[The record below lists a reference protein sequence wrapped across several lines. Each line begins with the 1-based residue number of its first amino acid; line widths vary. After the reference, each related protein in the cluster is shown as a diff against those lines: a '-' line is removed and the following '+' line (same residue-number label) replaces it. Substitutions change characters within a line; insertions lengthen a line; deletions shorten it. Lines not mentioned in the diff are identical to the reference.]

1 MLAIVVWWLLA
12 PLHFDDGWVRA
23 RELNSLVS
31 GGFSNYYEYEGANLP
46 LATWFEWLQHFL
58 VARTSSLALHR
69 LPMAFFLTAAWLVCR
84 WCLAQLVGR
93 GPRRN
98 DSSWWAGTLA
108 FCVGVVAFGM
118 TLRAEPAIALFV
130 VGVLACSLRYTVK
143 PGLGVLVVA
152 VLLSGLAVTAHPAG
166 VIAVA
171 PLVLCI
177 PRMWRDAR
185 NRVKVTP
192 IGLIAV
198 LPIGLAWA
206 LLLAFLD
213 SDVTRRNEN
222 IALITASGNA
232 HSSGVLLEYRAVRVP
247 QRLGCVARA
256 ARVRRAPLPRRRR
269 ARGRAVVEAAA
280 NADGAAPVGVD
291 RPRAA
296 APDRH
301 SEQVALALRRIRRA
315 RGRRDRLR
323 DAPACRARTRTAGG
337 HRRDRRR
344 GAAAGGGVDRSEAL
358 GATRRG
364 GPSGNQL
371 TLLVAG
377 ATLGALA
384 IVVGLGRLERV
395 ERPEL
400 VTLPAVCAGLLAV
413 TVLALA
419 GTAAADSTWS
429 VPRQIT
435 SSIAPGD
442 RSCGIADDLAVPTP
456 ESIHALAVLRGPGGA
471 REELAARRP
480 GLLDLGKGTRAWYRL
495 PAQTIGVFVDGAW
508 GPVGELTVDWGRSSR
523 RASSGFHRGR

>member
-1 MLAIVVWWLLA
+1 
-12 PLHFDDGWVRA
+12 
-23 RELNSLVS
+23 
-31 GGFSNYYEYEGANLP
+31 
-46 LATWFEWLQHFL
+46 
-58 VARTSSLALHR
+58 
-69 LPMAFFLTAAWLVCR
+69 
-84 WCLAQLVGR
+84 
-93 GPRRN
+93 
-98 DSSWWAGTLA
+98 
-108 FCVGVVAFGM
+108 M

-166 VIAVA
+166 VIAAA

-185 NRVKVTP
+185 NRAKVTP

-232 HSSGVLLEYRAVRVP
+232 HSSGVVHEYRAVRVP

-280 NADGAAPVGVD
+280 TLTELLPSASIALGLLLLTVTPSKWLWHFGGFVGLAAVAIGYETH
-291 RPRAA
+291 RLAARGLGRRAA
-296 APDRH
+296 IVVTAVVGLLP
-301 SEQVALALRRIRRA
+301 VAASIDPKRW
-315 RGRRDRLR
+315 
-323 DAPACRARTRTAGG
+323 
-337 HRRDRRR
+337 
-344 GAAAGGGVDRSEAL
+344 

-456 ESIHALAVLRGPGGA
+456 ESIHALAVLRGPSGA

-508 GPVGELTVDWGRSSR
+508 GPS
-523 RASSGFHRGR
+523 AS